1 MNGCAAHFRASS
13 CSVVDFTNYTLASM
27 QKVFS
32 NREAPVGEGPAHYK
46 EL

>member
-1 MNGCAAHFRASS
+1 MLRNMCSRNASGTWPLFFR
-13 CSVVDFTNYTLASM
+13 
-27 QKVFS
+27 VFS